1 MLLRLSACWFAAM
14 LVTAAI
20 GAVSAAEI
28 AFPFGSELMLDGKTT
43 RGHKRLP
50 RIAIEQ
56 DGAAAI
62 DLWCESAHA
71 QAASAPA
78 PF

>member
-1 MLLRLSACWFAAM
+1 MVRRLLVRWLVATVAATGAFAAI
-14 LVTAAI
+14 AA
-20 GAVSAAEI
+20 AA
-28 AFPFGSELMLDGKTT
+28 AFRFGGDLMFDGKTT
-43 RGHKRLP
+43 RDHKRLP

>member
-1 MLLRLSACWFAAM
+1 MF
-14 LVTAAI
+14 
-20 GAVSAAEI
+20 
-28 AFPFGSELMLDGKTT
+28 DGKTT